1 MQPSAETLRG
11 EQARL
16 AMIEIVNSVLKLGR
30 AFPRATIAVAED
42 GNVCLTL
49 PDGKPFRIVGPFD
62 TDYGWRLLR
71 KRIAQM
77 IARTG

>member
-1 MQPSAETLRG
+1 MIAHKTL
-11 EQARL
+11 
-16 AMIEIVNSVLKLGR
+16 LKLGR
-30 AFPRATIAVAED
+30 AFPQAAITVAED
-42 GNVCLTL
+42 GSVCLTL

-71 KRIAQM
+71 KRIAQT